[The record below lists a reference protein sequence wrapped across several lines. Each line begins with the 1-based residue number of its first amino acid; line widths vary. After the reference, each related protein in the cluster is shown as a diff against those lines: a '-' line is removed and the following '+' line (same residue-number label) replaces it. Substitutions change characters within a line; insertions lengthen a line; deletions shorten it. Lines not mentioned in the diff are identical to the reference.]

1 MDNEKLNSN
10 TKEKRVLDSVEAAQ
24 YLGISYWLIRKLVR
38 EKKIPYYKIESKT
51 LFTKEILDKYIQD
64 SLEEPKKKVKYSFD
78 NHIFKTQYVF
88 ENISNPTND
97 ILKYTAYLT
106 SNNKYQII
114 EDFDPSLEN
123 GSAKLAVKSVS
134 TFEDMIVVEINWT
147 KNSYSIIV
155 YKDKSTLENSTN
167 N

>member
-10 TKEKRVLDSVEAAQ
+10 TKEKRVLYSVEAAQ

-78 NHIFKTQYVF
+78 
-88 ENISNPTND
+88 
-97 ILKYTAYLT
+97 
-106 SNNKYQII
+106 
-114 EDFDPSLEN
+114 DF
-123 GSAKLAVKSVS
+123 
-134 TFEDMIVVEINWT
+134 
-147 KNSYSIIV
+147 
-155 YKDKSTLENSTN
+155 
-167 N
+167 

>member
-10 TKEKRVLDSVEAAQ
+10 KKEKRVLDSVEAAQ

-78 NHIFKTQYVF
+78 
-88 ENISNPTND
+88 
-97 ILKYTAYLT
+97 
-106 SNNKYQII
+106 
-114 EDFDPSLEN
+114 DF
-123 GSAKLAVKSVS
+123 
-134 TFEDMIVVEINWT
+134 
-147 KNSYSIIV
+147 
-155 YKDKSTLENSTN
+155 
-167 N
+167 

>member
-24 YLGISYWLIRKLVR
+24 YLGISYWLIRKLAR

-78 NHIFKTQYVF
+78 
-88 ENISNPTND
+88 
-97 ILKYTAYLT
+97 
-106 SNNKYQII
+106 
-114 EDFDPSLEN
+114 DF
-123 GSAKLAVKSVS
+123 
-134 TFEDMIVVEINWT
+134 
-147 KNSYSIIV
+147 
-155 YKDKSTLENSTN
+155 
-167 N
+167 

>member
-64 SLEEPKKKVKYSFD
+64 SLEKPKKKVKYDF
-78 NHIFKTQYVF
+78 
-88 ENISNPTND
+88 SN
-97 ILKYTAYLT
+97 
-106 SNNKYQII
+106 
-114 EDFDPSLEN
+114 F
-123 GSAKLAVKSVS
+123 
-134 TFEDMIVVEINWT
+134 
-147 KNSYSIIV
+147 
-155 YKDKSTLENSTN
+155 
-167 N
+167 

>member
-64 SLEEPKKKVKYSFD
+64 SLEEPKKKVRYSFD
-78 NHIFKTQYVF
+78 NF
-88 ENISNPTND
+88 
-97 ILKYTAYLT
+97 
-106 SNNKYQII
+106 
-114 EDFDPSLEN
+114 
-123 GSAKLAVKSVS
+123 
-134 TFEDMIVVEINWT
+134 
-147 KNSYSIIV
+147 
-155 YKDKSTLENSTN
+155 
-167 N
+167 

>member
-64 SLEEPKKKVKYSFD
+64 SLEEPKKKVEYCFD
-78 NHIFKTQYVF
+78 
-88 ENISNPTND
+88 
-97 ILKYTAYLT
+97 
-106 SNNKYQII
+106 
-114 EDFDPSLEN
+114 DF
-123 GSAKLAVKSVS
+123 
-134 TFEDMIVVEINWT
+134 
-147 KNSYSIIV
+147 
-155 YKDKSTLENSTN
+155 
-167 N
+167 

>member
-38 EKKIPYYKIESKT
+38 EKKIPYYKIESKI

-78 NHIFKTQYVF
+78 NF
-88 ENISNPTND
+88 
-97 ILKYTAYLT
+97 
-106 SNNKYQII
+106 
-114 EDFDPSLEN
+114 
-123 GSAKLAVKSVS
+123 
-134 TFEDMIVVEINWT
+134 
-147 KNSYSIIV
+147 
-155 YKDKSTLENSTN
+155 
-167 N
+167 

>member
-64 SLEEPKKKVKYSFD
+64 SLEEPKKKVEYSFD
-78 NHIFKTQYVF
+78 NF
-88 ENISNPTND
+88 
-97 ILKYTAYLT
+97 
-106 SNNKYQII
+106 
-114 EDFDPSLEN
+114 
-123 GSAKLAVKSVS
+123 
-134 TFEDMIVVEINWT
+134 
-147 KNSYSIIV
+147 
-155 YKDKSTLENSTN
+155 
-167 N
+167 